1 MDVASRCLAILLLA
15 PSLATAQT
23 LPRTFTDLAALLAP
37 RDRIVVLDVTG
48 RETTGP
54 VESVAADSF
63 TMAVTEK
70 TPTGSRTLAERRTF
84 READVRSVRRLTETG
99 AAGPVIYPVSWDRVH
114 ALPAGTAVRV
124 SFAEGKTESYR
135 FGAASANALTLTTAS
150 GQPLTISK
158 ASIARVVREQYRDSV
173 GNGIALGALIGGGTM
188 AVVTAMAYATCDAGC
203 DAPAPGPFFASS
215 IAFGAGIGLAAGWV
229 IDYLHKGSDVVF
241 PVAAVITPGVK
252 ALYIARRF

>member
-1 MDVASRCLAILLLA
+1 MNVASCCLAILLLA

-23 LPRTFTDLAALLAP
+23 VARTFADLAAILGP

-70 TPTGSRTLAERRTF
+70 TSTGSRTLAERRTF
-84 READVRSVRRLTETG
+84 REAEVRSVRRLTETG

-114 ALPAGTAVRV
+114 ALPAGTIVRV

-135 FGAASANALTLTTAS
+135 FGAAGANALTLTPAS

-158 ASIARVVREQYRDSV
+158 VSIARVVREQYRDPV
-173 GNGIALGALIGGGTM
+173 GDGIAIGALIGGGTM
-188 AVVTAMAYATCDAGC
+188 AVVTAIAYATCDAGC
-203 DAPAPGPFFASS
+203 DAPAPGHSSRPASRS
-215 IAFGAGIGLAAGWV
+215 APASA
-229 IDYLHKGSDVVF
+229 S
-241 PVAAVITPGVK
+241 PPGG
-252 ALYIARRF
+252 

>member
-1 MDVASRCLAILLLA
+1 MKIASAGLALVLA
-15 PSLATAQT
+15 VPSPATAQT
-23 LPRTFTDLAALLAP
+23 VARTFADLAAVLAP
-37 RDRIVVLDVTG
+37 RDRVVVLDVTG

-114 ALPAGTAVRV
+114 ALPAGAMVRV
-124 SFAEGKTESYR
+124 SFTEGKTESYR
-135 FGAASANALTLTTAS
+135 FGAASARALTLTSAS

-158 ASIARVVREQYRDSV
+158 ASIARVVREGYRDSV
-173 GNGIALGALIGGGTM
+173 SDGIALGALIGGGTM
-188 AVVTAMAYATCDAGC
+188 AVITAIAYANCDAGC
-203 DAPAPGPFFASS
+203 EAPAPGPFFATS
-215 IAFGAGIGLAAGWV
+215 IAFGAGIGVAAGWV
-229 IDYLHKGSDVVF
+229 IDHFHKGSDVVF
-241 PVAAVITPGVK
+241 PVAAIITPGVK